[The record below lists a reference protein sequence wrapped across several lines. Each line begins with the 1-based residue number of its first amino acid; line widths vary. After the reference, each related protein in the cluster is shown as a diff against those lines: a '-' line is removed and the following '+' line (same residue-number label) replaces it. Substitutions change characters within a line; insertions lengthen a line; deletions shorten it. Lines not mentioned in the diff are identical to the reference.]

1 MPGGWRRCRG
11 ERINMGGAQP
21 LHGRHEAP
29 KHAPSLFGDPCT
41 CGPILGEAVLL
52 QVLKGEPIQ
61 LANDIGSVFH
71 GSIPVGAAAQ
81 CGGVA
86 YGRRRSSRER

>member
-1 MPGGWRRCRG
+1 
-11 ERINMGGAQP
+11 
-21 LHGRHEAP
+21 
-29 KHAPSLFGDPCT
+29 
-41 CGPILGEAVLL
+41 
-52 QVLKGEPIQ
+52 VLKGEPIQ